1 MTKTFNVI
9 CIKWGT
15 YYGAEDVNKL
25 CAAIKRNTSYDVN
38 FYCFTERSEGLNEDI
53 ISRPLPVLNVAPEL
67 VFGNHRKAS
76 GLCDDNLAGLH
87 GQRVFFFDLDSLIV
101 GNLDELFD
109 YPQGNG
115 VYAINDWAHRRGKKA
130 NQVAQASCY
139 SWVVGTLG
147 FIKQYYERHAEEVIR
162 TFGTATQQYMSAMI
176 MQKYEKSIFGRMTG
190 SKVSGFIVCRT
201 RCCATSL
208 SQSCRTSKG
217 SRWSRFTAN
226 PALPK
231 PCAASGRQ
239 TRSPTNIRAAGRNS
253 TSTCDRQHGLPTIGN
268 SGKDGDFGERA
279 IGNGGRIGY
288 SGGDYRKRRKN
299 WLFRGSRLPE
309 IMGGD
314 TSDGRQLPETAG
326 GRLYKGREG

>member
-1 MTKTFNVI
+1 
-9 CIKWGT
+9 
-15 YYGAEDVNKL
+15 
-25 CAAIKRNTSYDVN
+25 
-38 FYCFTERSEGLNEDI
+38 
-53 ISRPLPVLNVAPEL
+53 
-67 VFGNHRKAS
+67 
-76 GLCDDNLAGLH
+76 
-87 GQRVFFFDLDSLIV
+87 
-101 GNLDELFD
+101 
-109 YPQGNG
+109 
-115 VYAINDWAHRRGKKA
+115 
-130 NQVAQASCY
+130 
-139 SWVVGTLG
+139 
-147 FIKQYYERHAEEVIR
+147 
-162 TFGTATQQYMSAMI
+162 
-176 MQKYEKSIFGRMTG
+176 MTG

-201 RCCATSL
+201 RCCATSP

-217 SRWSRFTAN
+217 SRWSRFTEN

-253 TSTCDRQHGLPTIGN
+253 TSTCDRQHGLPIIGN